1 MTTQETCSHLEVVFL
16 HLVLLQLAGQ
26 DEHVPV
32 GAGLQ
37 PAGLDPALPVRGVP
51 GDCHP
56 VRLHHNVRLS
66 FPSGAIICPGE
77 QHHGGD

>member
-1 MTTQETCSHLEVVFL
+1 MEAVFL
-16 HLVLLQLAGQ
+16 HLLLLLSGQ
-26 DEHVPV
+26 VEHVQV

-56 VRLHHNVRLS
+56 VRLHHHVRLRL
-66 FPSGAIICPGE
+66 PPGAFLRSRQ
-77 QHHGGD
+77 QHHGGHCC